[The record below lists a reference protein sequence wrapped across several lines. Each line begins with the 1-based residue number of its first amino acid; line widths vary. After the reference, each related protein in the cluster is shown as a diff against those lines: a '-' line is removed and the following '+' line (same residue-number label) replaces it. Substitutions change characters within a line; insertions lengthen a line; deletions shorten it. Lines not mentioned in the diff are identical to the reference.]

1 MGNCCAKLTALL
13 LVTGH
18 PSFLCRFDERPLR
31 QGSLQV
37 GSRTNQ
43 YCQKLSGQVRCF
55 PNIEL
60 FSYGQKWKTL
70 TYFFSFLL
78 SVAKDY
84 VRLMKYGDSLYRCKQ
99 LKRAALGRMCT
110 IVRRQKQSL
119 EYLEQGASLQS
130 RPECTVRVLGP
141 FENLALKCFGFILEM
156 TGSNYCSQHN
166 LWEVLTGQLFEKAA
180 STENT
185 YRLIALLRKYTFLV
199 FNR

>member
-1 MGNCCAKLTALL
+1 MGNCCAKLTAFL

-37 GSRTNQ
+37 GSRTDQ

-55 PNIEL
+55 PNIVL
-60 FSYGQKWKTL
+60 FQLRSKVKNSDL
-70 TYFFSFLL
+70 FLFTSV

-110 IVRRQKQSL
+110 IIRRQKQSL

-141 FENLALKCFGFILEM
+141 VENLALKCFGFILEM
-156 TGSNYCSQHN
+156 TVSNYYSQP
-166 LWEVLTGQLFEKAA
+166 
-180 STENT
+180 S
-185 YRLIALLRKYTFLV
+185 LRSSDRPV
-199 FNR
+199 I